1 MTAGIDTG
9 IDAGIDT
16 ANVTEWFAQNVP
28 QATPPLSFD
37 LIPSGHSN
45 LTYVVADSAGRRFVL
60 RRPPLTQVL
69 ATAHDMAR
77 EHRIISA
84 LGHTDIPVPAAL
96 GLCLDEAVNDRPF
109 YVMDFVDGMILR
121 TPEQARELAPETRAR
136 SSRFMAELLAR
147 LHHVNPDEV
156 GLGDL
161 GRKQDYIARQ
171 LKRWKTQLE
180 QSQTTQRRQLFDI
193 HAHLERNIPQQT
205 FTGIVHGD
213 YRLDNCILAP
223 SGEVAAVLDWEL
235 CTLGDVLADVAMLLI
250 YWAEPTDDFTAL
262 ESSPT
267 VVEGFAGRREMLA
280 MYGEAFG
287 AFGGLDGETAQ
298 VPAIDFYMAFA
309 AWRLAC
315 ILEGVYSRYLI
326 GAMGSKELP
335 GGSEHFNSRIEGL
348 MTEAEKYAGAI

>member
-1 MTAGIDTG
+1 MTAGINS
-9 IDAGIDT
+9 
-16 ANVTEWFAQNVP
+16 ANVTEWFGEHIAQ
-28 QATPPLSFD
+28 AKPPLSFD

-45 LTYVVADSAGRRFVL
+45 LTYVVTDAARCRFVL

-84 LGHTDIPVPAAL
+84 LGPTDIPVPAAL

-121 TPEQARELAPETRAR
+121 TPEQARELASGTRVAA
-136 SSRFMAELLAR
+136 SHSMAQLLAR
-147 LHHVNPDEV
+147 LHHIDPDEV

-161 GRKQDYIARQ
+161 GRKEDYIARQ

-180 QSQTTQRRQLFDI
+180 QSQTTQRQPLFEI
-193 HAHLERNIPQQT
+193 HAHLERNIPPQI

-223 SGEVAAVLDWEL
+223 SGEVLAVLDWEL

-250 YWAEPTDDFTAL
+250 YWAEPADDFTAL
-262 ESSPT
+262 DSSPT
-267 VVEGFAGRREMLA
+267 VVEGFARRSEMLA

-287 AFGGLDGETAQ
+287 GFGDAAREPAAAQ
-298 VPAIDFYMAFA
+298 EPAIDFYLAFA

-335 GGSEHFNSRIEGL
+335 GGSEHFDSRIGGL
-348 MTEAEKYAGAI
+348 MSQAERYAAAI

>member
-1 MTAGIDTG
+1 MTAGIDS
-9 IDAGIDT
+9 
-16 ANVTEWFAQNVP
+16 ANVAEWFAQNIA

-84 LGHTDIPVPAAL
+84 LGPTDIPVPAAL
-96 GLCLDEAVNDRPF
+96 GLCLDEAVNERPF

-136 SSRFMAELLAR
+136 ASRFMSELLAR

-161 GRKQDYIARQ
+161 GRKQDYVARQ

-180 QSQTTQRRQLFDI
+180 QSQTEQRRQLFEI
-193 HAHLERNIPQQT
+193 HAHLERNIPPQR

-223 SGEVAAVLDWEL
+223 SGEVVAVLDWEL

-250 YWAEPTDDFTAL
+250 YWAEPTDDFMAL

-280 MYGEAFG
+280 MYGEAL
-287 AFGGLDGETAQ
+287 GGLDGGTAQGGGTAQ
-298 VPAIDFYMAFA
+298 VPAVDFYLAFA

-335 GGSEHFNSRIEGL
+335 GGSEHFNSRIVGL
-348 MTEAEKYAGAI
+348 MSEAERYAAAI